1 MEKAEKPSLLQNI
14 VFYMGIVILGGL
26 LGYLIF
32 QIFSDDDSP
41 ADIRIDIQPQTQ
53 PDCVFEIQFKNE
65 GGTTAEQILVGMDL
79 YARGEVVEH
88 TIARIDYL
96 PIQSTQTVRVRFDS
110 KIGCDSLRVT
120 SLTFVEP

>member
-1 MEKAEKPSLLQNI
+1 MEKEDKRSLLENI
-14 VFYMGIVILGGL
+14 VFYMGIVILAGL

-41 ADIRIDIQPQTQ
+41 ADIIIDIKPQPQ
-53 PDCVFEIQFKNE
+53 PDCVFEIQFENN
-65 GGTTAEQILVGMDL
+65 GGTTAEQILVGLDL
-79 YARGEVVEH
+79 YASGEKVDH

-96 PIQSTQTVRVRFDS
+96 PIQSTQTVRVRFENLQ
-110 KIGCDSLRVT
+110 GCDSLRVA